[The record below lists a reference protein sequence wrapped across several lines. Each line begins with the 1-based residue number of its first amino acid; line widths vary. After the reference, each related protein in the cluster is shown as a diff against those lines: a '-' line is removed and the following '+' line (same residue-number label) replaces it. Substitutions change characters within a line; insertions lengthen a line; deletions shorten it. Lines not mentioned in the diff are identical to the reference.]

1 MDLRFAA
8 NAARRGGAAMKSMAP
23 FALRKE
29 RAGMPLA

>member
-1 MDLRFAA
+1 MDLHFAA
-8 NAARRGGAAMKSMAP
+8 TPPAGGAAMKSMAP